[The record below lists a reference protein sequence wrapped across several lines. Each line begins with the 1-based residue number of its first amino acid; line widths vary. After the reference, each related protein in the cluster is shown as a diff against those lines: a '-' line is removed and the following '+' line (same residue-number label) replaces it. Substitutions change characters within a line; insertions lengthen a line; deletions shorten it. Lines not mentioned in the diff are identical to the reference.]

1 MKKVLKILAGV
12 MVLAVVAIVGWRYY
26 QMHRA
31 RQAGLLTEYIGH
43 DGDIWKADF
52 TARLPV
58 PEQTV
63 FTAIRDIENTHNDQV
78 KAVRIV
84 SQSGNKKTVDMDI
97 AGPGGQTI
105 TTELEFE
112 YIPEQKK
119 IVYRTVN
126 NPLLDTQAV
135 YQLGDEGTSTFI
147 DYHETTHLLHPLPVP
162 DGVIKQVIRSIFVA
176 QLETLKRTLNLKT
189 DDAAKSSDDEP

>member
-1 MKKVLKILAGV
+1 VKTGRKSVAGV
-12 MVLAVVAIVGWRYY
+12 IVLAVVAIVGWRYY
-26 QMHRA
+26 QFHRA
-31 RQAGLLTEYIGH
+31 RQAGLLTENIGH
-43 DGDIWKADF
+43 DGDVWKADF
-52 TARLPV
+52 TARIPA

-63 FTAIRDIENTHNDQV
+63 FDAIRDIEKTHNDQV

-84 SQSGNKKTVDMDI
+84 SQSGNKKTVDLDI

-112 YIPEQKK
+112 YLPDQKK
-119 IVYRTVN
+119 IVYHTVN
-126 NPLLDTQAV
+126 NPLLDTEAV
-135 YQLGDEGTSTFI
+135 YQLGDEGASTFI
-147 DYHETTHLLHPLPVP
+147 DYHETTHLLQSLPVP

-189 DDAAKSSDDEP
+189 ADEASSGDDEP